1 MADVKGFSERLI
13 DLSER
18 FADVVDAAEGKG
30 SRRSGGSG
38 ARWLILPAAG
48 AAVYAFATGTSR
60 TARQTRKLVRRAKDR
75 ATDLP
80 DSDLFNR
87 VKEVSGLTEESS
99 SSPRGR
105 TQRSSSSSRR
115 KSGTARTSS
124 QRRRKTT
131 ASSR

>member
-1 MADVKGFSERLI
+1 
-13 DLSER
+13 
-18 FADVVDAAEGKG
+18 
-30 SRRSGGSG
+30 
-38 ARWLILPAAG
+38 
-48 AAVYAFATGTSR
+48 VYAFATGTSR

-99 SSPRGR
+99 SSSRGR
-105 TQRSSSSSRR
+105 TRKSSSSSRR